1 MNKKKIAA
9 AGADK
14 PCRAPRMKKIRLDEA
29 LLEQHLAAGTKEAAA
44 LIMAGDV
51 RVNGQVQVKAFF
63 LVTAGDAVTIHNDHP
78 YVSRGAL
85 KLAKAIDAFGIAV
98 PGLKILDLGISTGGF
113 SDYLL
118 QGGAAEIF
126 GVDVNIAQV
135 DYGLRQNPRLR
146 LLKKN
151 ARFLQKEDI
160 PFAPDLII
168 MDLSFISITMIL
180 PVLRVFAKAKILALV
195 KPQFEAA
202 RGQVGRGGIIRDPE
216 TRREIVLRLKRRVE
230 SMGFS
235 IGGFTTAGL
244 KGRKGNQE
252 YFFLLEYGKKKSI
265 DDRMISDAA
274 EI

>member
-1 MNKKKIAA
+1 MNFKQSKTVGGNDPRQAANLKKT
-9 AGADK
+9 
-14 PCRAPRMKKIRLDEA
+14 RLDEA
-29 LLEQHLAAGTKEAAA
+29 LLGRGLVADAKEAAA

-51 RVNGQVQVKAFF
+51 RVNGQVQVKAFYS
-63 LVTAGDAVTIHNDHP
+63 VTTEDALAIQNKRP

-85 KLAKAIDAFGIAV
+85 KLAKAIEAFAIAV

-118 QGGAAEIF
+118 QCGAAEVC
-126 GVDVNIAQV
+126 GVDVNTAQV

-151 ARFLQKEDI
+151 ARFLRKEDI

-168 MDLSFISITMIL
+168 MDLSFISITMVL
-180 PVLRVFAKAKILALV
+180 PVLHGFANAKILALV

-202 RGQVGRGGIIRDPE
+202 RGQVGRGGVIRDPE
-216 TRREIVLRLKRRVE
+216 TRREIVLQLKRRVE
-230 SMGFS
+230 SMNFCV
-235 IGGFTTAGL
+235 GGFTTAGL
-244 KGRKGNQE
+244 KGKKGNQE

-265 DDRMISDAA
+265 DDTMISNA
-274 EI
+274 EEI